1 MTGVEK
7 GNVVCRTCGFERQA
21 SSNVRCPVDG
31 AALVSRQLL
40 EECPDDPIL
49 GRVIA
54 NKFCVVGVIG
64 RGGFGAVYRAIQEP
78 VGRAVALKVISTR
91 TSSSEPD
98 ALRARFFREAKV
110 VAQLK
115 DPCTV
120 TLYDYGEETD
130 GLLYMVFE
138 LIEGESLLQVVAQG
152 PMPSVRVAPLLMQAL
167 GALSEAHSIGCVH
180 RDLKPANLMVVRGSL
195 GEETVKVLDFGIAKL
210 TTADATD
217 VHDPGLETR
226 EGTVI
231 GTPKYMAPEQA
242 RALPVD
248 ARTDV
253 YALGC
258 LAYTML
264 SGRPPFNMANAMDVL
279 MAQVHDAP
287 PPFDP
292 ALLVPPAFSTIVMRA
307 LEKDPAARY
316 ASAGEMAR
324 PVMELVRALTGTFD
338 RVAIEEVAARMRG
351 AQSPTSDG
359 PSGQS
364 GLSGQWGLS
373 GLAAFDSTHTMQA
386 LSGSTSKE
394 FTASLEPRPP
404 EAMPTDTISVAGA
417 MTQRRSFGPVVAA
430 VAVGVAFTFAWL
442 RPASESA
449 GVASGQPP
457 AAQSPSGVPKV
468 EKTAGSNA
476 ADPFSQ
482 ALALAE
488 AGNLAAAGVV
498 VAELKATL
506 NDAGVSALRLRI
518 EGSPKLRPIL
528 ARTEWQSTGV
538 FQMDAGVKPPP
549 APLEPMS
556 LQPRLA
562 PSLAPSLAR
571 DPRVLRQPASPPAAT
586 SSEKLDVPEF

>member
-1 MTGVEK
+1 MTVVEK
-7 GNVVCRTCGFERQA
+7 GSVVCRTCGFEREA

-40 EECPDDPIL
+40 EDCPDDPIL

-78 VGRAVALKVISTR
+78 VGRAVALKVISTL

-152 PMPSVRVAPLLMQAL
+152 PMPAVRVAPLLMQAL

-210 TTADATD
+210 TTADATE

-292 ALLVPPAFSTIVMRA
+292 ALRVPPAFSTIVMKA

-324 PVMELVRALTGTFD
+324 PMMELVRALTGTFD
-338 RVAIEEVAARMRG
+338 RVAIEEVAARMMG
-351 AQSPTSDG
+351 AQSPTSAG
-359 PSGQS
+359 PS
-364 GLSGQWGLS
+364 GLSGLSGESGLS
-373 GLAAFDSTHTMQA
+373 GLSGLSAFDATHTMQA

-394 FTASLEPRPP
+394 FAASLEPRPP

-430 VAVGVAFTFAWL
+430 VAVAAGVAFTFAWL

-449 GVASGQPP
+449 GVASRQPP
-457 AAQSPSGVPKV
+457 AAQSPSGDPKV
-468 EKTAGSNA
+468 EK
-476 ADPFSQ
+476 P
-482 ALALAE
+482 
-488 AGNLAAAGVV
+488 
-498 VAELKATL
+498 
-506 NDAGVSALRLRI
+506 
-518 EGSPKLRPIL
+518 
-528 ARTEWQSTGV
+528 
-538 FQMDAGVKPPP
+538 
-549 APLEPMS
+549 
-556 LQPRLA
+556 
-562 PSLAPSLAR
+562 
-571 DPRVLRQPASPPAAT
+571 
-586 SSEKLDVPEF
+586 